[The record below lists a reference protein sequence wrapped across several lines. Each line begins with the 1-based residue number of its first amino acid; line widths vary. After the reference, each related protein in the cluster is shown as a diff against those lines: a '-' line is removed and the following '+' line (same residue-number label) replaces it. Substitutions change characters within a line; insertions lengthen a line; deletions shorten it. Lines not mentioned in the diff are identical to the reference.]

1 MVLNIR
7 QKQIGAA
14 PPPQRECGH
23 IVPIEL
29 VVWLS
34 VVCFDFAHSCETRVL
49 SLVYYFSFKVICN
62 MQDCRFFRLVPP
74 S

>member
-14 PPPQRECGH
+14 PPPQRECAFDH

-29 VVWLS
+29 VIWLC
-34 VVCFDFAHSCETRVL
+34 VVCFDVAHLREISVQ
-49 SLVYYFSFKVICN
+49 SPVICN
-62 MQDCRFFRLVPP
+62 IQD
-74 S
+74 